1 MLFLVPVC
9 YSVMTSSC
17 QPHLSRLTATAAR
30 TQLVL
35 HIFPPY
41 FCQWCRWLCYRMLLF
56 LCDHRLHN
64 MLLMIMSSV
73 IGAHSQYTLLLSV
86 YLLLYSLVAICTSQL
101 SAYSTLWPAT
111 QTQLQQQ
118 LIFDI
123 IVHKQLSQHPVD
135 THCTPYFC
143 NFFNIFLGV

>member
-17 QPHLSRLTATAAR
+17 QLHLNRLTATAAR

-86 YLLLYSLVAICTSQL
+86 YLLHYSLVAICTSQL
-101 SAYSTLWPAT
+101 SAYSTLWPALRPSSSSNSSLT
-111 QTQLQQQ
+111 SMYTNSSASILLTLIVH
-118 LIFDI
+118 LIFAF
-123 IVHKQLSQHPVD
+123 LS
-135 THCTPYFC
+135 TFS
-143 NFFNIFLGV
+143 